1 VCASRRGFLFDY
13 CRVLNRYAFRKCFVC
28 MAIAYAVTLPA
39 LSAQVA
45 QDGMTPKL
53 SSESDE
59 LRQLQTRMP
68 ASLKPRRL
76 HRLLLQPAPRPQKKS
91 AKAWDLTFCAKRQL
105 RSALTAIMG
114 TTSTILLAGSIC
126 CALMT

>member
-59 LRQLQTRMP
+59 LRQLRE
-68 ASLKPRRL
+68 AVKE
-76 HRLLLQPAPRPQKKS
+76 
-91 AKAWDLTFCAKRQL
+91 L
-105 RSALTAIMG
+105 RAEVAE
-114 TTSTILLAGSIC
+114 
-126 CALMT
+126 